1 MTNTTTTN
9 VARLLGTIRHE
20 LLHQVDE
27 AGPFKIM
34 DVMTVSDIEAT
45 LPVVNMKNLL
55 ELITQVNKSLI

>member
-27 AGPFKIM
+27 TGPFKIM

-55 ELITQVNKSLI
+55 DLITEVNKSLI